1 MRFTLLSGSLLLLP
15 SGHWESILL
24 RKNHKTDDAGFV
36 RWALLALALGALLG
50 GCVSADQDSDL
61 PWNAAQPWETAPA
74 GFSNLGSRL

>member
-1 MRFTLLSGSLLLLP
+1 MDGRLTNRKAGLARVIAALLL
-15 SGHWESILL
+15 
-24 RKNHKTDDAGFV
+24 T
-36 RWALLALALGALLG
+36 LALGAFVV